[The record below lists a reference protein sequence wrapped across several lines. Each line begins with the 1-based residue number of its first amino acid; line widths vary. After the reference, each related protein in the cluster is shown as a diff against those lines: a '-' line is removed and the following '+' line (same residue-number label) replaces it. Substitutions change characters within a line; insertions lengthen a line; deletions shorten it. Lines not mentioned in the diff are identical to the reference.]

1 MEWISVNSILP
12 EHGELVLVAGIM
24 ESGDK
29 PIVSVGMLSN
39 NAENNYYDNTQ
50 PIQLWETW
58 ERVQYDH
65 MMLGIPKVITH
76 WMPLPEQPG
85 NKCRKA

>member
-1 MEWISVNSILP
+1 MGWISVDNVLP
-12 EHGELVLVAGIM
+12 EHGKLVLVFGIM
-24 ESGDK
+24 EGGSTS
-29 PIVSVGMLSN
+29 IVSVGMLSN

-50 PIQLWETW
+50 PLQLWETW

-65 MMLGIPKVITH
+65 MMLGTPKVITH

-85 NKCRKA
+85 VK